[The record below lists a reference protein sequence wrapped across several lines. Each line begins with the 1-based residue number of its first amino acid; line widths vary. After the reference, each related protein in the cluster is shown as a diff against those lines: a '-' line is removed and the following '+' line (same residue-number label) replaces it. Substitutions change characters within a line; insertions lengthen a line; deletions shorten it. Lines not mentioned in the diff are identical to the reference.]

1 MQVKTLSQKALKV
14 INDYSN
20 FTIGNASCSVPYF
33 NNKKIKN
40 RAGLRAQVGKGRPQE
55 IREELE
61 IILKKNKIDLEQI
74 SNENLKKILVDN
86 NIGIECSGF
95 VFHVL
100 DAEAQSRNL
109 GSIARKIH
117 FINCHGIIGQ
127 IRCAIRPIENCDVST
142 FANDKNSIR
151 VKIQDIRP
159 GDIVTMMGN
168 GADDMRNHILIIKEV
183 EYENNIPKSFSY
195 AHAIAYPEDGIYGSG
210 IRQGKIILSDLSAD
224 LDSQQWLPENN
235 TSTNLLKNYKNKYKI
250 EIRRPRFL
258 SWLQSPRFS

>member
-40 RAGLRAQVGKGRPQE
+40 RAGLRAQIGKGRPQE

-117 FINCHGIIGQ
+117 FINCRGFVGQ

-142 FANDKNSIR
+142 LASNKNSTVIDLDS
-151 VKIQDIRP
+151 ILP
-159 GDIVTMMGN
+159 GDIITMMSEEK
-168 GADDMRNHILIIKEV
+168 DLMRNHILIIKEV
-183 EYENNIPKSFSY
+183 EYENNIPRSFSY

-210 IRQGKIILSDLSAD
+210 IRQGKIIITDTSTKLED
-224 LDSQQWLPENN
+224 QNWLPEDDMA
-235 TSTNLLKNYKNKYKI
+235 TNLLKNYKNKYLI
-250 EIRRPRFL
+250 EIRRPCFL
-258 SWLQSPRFS
+258 S